1 MRMQRGYGVV
11 YRHGGMVVFVVV
23 THLTLLPF
31 AISGAFRAKQQPGII
46 PAIIVLAGL
55 LWWFWAVGWLSKV
68 IIGPT
73 GITLDNGFIRRFI
86 PWDLFADVTAG
97 NSGIE
102 FVLRDGTRYR
112 CVAYGAFALAVSPYR
127 SKVKIRRQ
135 LLAAC
140 RQYGYLQYQNQP
152 NQNQPVQQYRP
163 DQLRQVKVAWWPLP
177 FYIVPFEVIAIA
189 SLFGSGQ

>member
-1 MRMQRGYGVV
+1 MRVQRGYGVV
-11 YRHGGMVVFVVV
+11 YRHGGMVVFVVAA
-23 THLTLLPF
+23 HLALLPF
-31 AISGAFRAKQQPGII
+31 AISGSFRAKQEPGII
-46 PAIIVLAGL
+46 PAIILLAGL

-68 IIGPT
+68 TIGPT

-86 PWDLFADVTAG
+86 PWDLFADIKVG
-97 NSGIE
+97 LSGLE
-102 FVLRDGTRYR
+102 FELRDGTRCR
-112 CVAYGAFALAVSPYR
+112 CVAYGAFALAVSPHR

-140 RQYGYLQYQNQP
+140 RQYGYWQYQNRP
-152 NQNQPVQQYRP
+152 AQQYRP

-189 SLFGSGQ
+189 SLFGGSGQ